1 MQSFKSSYRRK
12 PDTFGVDALFGINL
26 APTDDKSNFSGTIR
40 VGDRIRVT
48 KDEPNFWRKSTL
60 DQ

>member
-1 MQSFKSSYRRK
+1 MQFFQSSYRRK
-12 PDTFGVDALFGINL
+12 PDIFGVDALFRINL
-26 APTDDKSNFSGTIR
+26 APTDDKGNVLGTIH

-48 KDEPNFWRKSTL
+48 KDEPNFWRESSL